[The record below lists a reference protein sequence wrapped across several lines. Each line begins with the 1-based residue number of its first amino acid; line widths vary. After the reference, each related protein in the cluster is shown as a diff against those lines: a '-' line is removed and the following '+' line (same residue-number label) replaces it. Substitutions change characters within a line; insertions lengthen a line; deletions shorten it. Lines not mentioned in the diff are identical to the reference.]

1 MPDICLVCGQF
12 DHLSENDC
20 PTAIE
25 MRLNHGVVIKKYLI
39 RIKAESPRFKA
50 RRFEG
55 NDGSFRLGGSG
66 SRRSTPLSARSG
78 PSRQTMGGGRAA
90 QLSSSIGYSR
100 RHIRPHVDRRVVEP
114 NLLGEKSTGMVEKNV
129 EAATDFS
136 KEVEELYGDLG
147 LPESQGVG
155 GDFVVGDNYGGGNVQ
170 RKAREDE
177 GASGS

>member
-1 MPDICLVCGQF
+1 MPDICLLCGQF

-25 MRLNHGVVIKKYLI
+25 MRLNHGVVIKRYLI

-50 RRFEG
+50 KRFEG

-66 SRRSTPLSARSG
+66 SRQSTPLSAARAG
-78 PSRQTMGGGRAA
+78 PSRQSMGGGQAA
-90 QLSSSIGYSR
+90 QLSSSIGDSR
-100 RHIRPHVDRRVVEP
+100 RHIRPHVNSLLLRGRQGVVEKI
-114 NLLGEKSTGMVEKNV
+114 G

-147 LPESQGVG
+147 LPEV
-155 GDFVVGDNYGGGNVQ
+155 
-170 RKAREDE
+170 KE
-177 GASGS
+177 